1 MEVKLENLI
10 ESWSK
15 LDDANCNLVF
25 FYNMTNNEF
34 SSIEFSLINL

>member
-1 MEVKLENLI
+1 MEVKLEKWI
-10 ESWSK
+10 EFWSN

-34 SSIEFSLINL
+34 SSIEFSSINL